1 MHSGANRAGWSGIG
15 SIVCRYVVQ
24 KQGSGCT
31 RKWRFVL
38 FQLLGSI
45 PPLPSARSLSND
57 EENPS
62 VLATRVVSYAN
73 VPESIPVSD
82 YDGLNDSFESF
93 KLVIGFHY
101 LVSKVYHCYMRENLM
116 KICLC
121 SFEKIW
127 LDLECNIVIFFL
139 PLIDKQLLRIFWL
152 ILLVD

>member
-1 MHSGANRAGWSGIG
+1 MARKRSSRRMAGGTDDGGRKLAQNRLLVSCINAQWSEQSWSGIG

-38 FQLLGSI
+38 FQLLDSVSLLRV
-45 PPLPSARSLSND
+45 LPLSND
-57 EENPS
+57 ERNPS

-101 LVSKVYHCYMRENLM
+101 LVSKVC
-116 KICLC
+116 
-121 SFEKIW
+121 
-127 LDLECNIVIFFL
+127 D
-139 PLIDKQLLRIFWL
+139 
-152 ILLVD
+152 